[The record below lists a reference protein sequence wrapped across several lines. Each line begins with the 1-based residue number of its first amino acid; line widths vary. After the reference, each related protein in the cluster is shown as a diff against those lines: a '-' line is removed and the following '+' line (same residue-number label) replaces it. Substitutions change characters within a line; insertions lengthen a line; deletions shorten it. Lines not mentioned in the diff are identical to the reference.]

1 MDNFYSNHTY
11 PRSTDP
17 VSGQWLPIISKTND
31 TFTVNVG
38 TSKIKKF
45 TPTNVVYEPNTGNLI
60 LTIGNHTLSQ
70 GTNIKIAD
78 NSLSFTCVMDGNN
91 STKTYPRTTDP
102 VSGEPVEIIGT
113 TETTITVNVGASVI
127 KNYDVHNAVFTPN
140 TGNIVLSIGAHEFR
154 TGESIKIATSSLVFK
169 CDEDS
174 QATNHVYPRASAP
187 NGPDPAWNTAIN
199 IDAVGHTTHTPT
211 SAAYNSSTG
220 VMTLTMNNHGLAGHT
235 TPVSY
240 THLTLPTICSV

>member
-1 MDNFYSNHTY
+1 MDNYYSNHTY

-17 VSGQWLPIISKTND
+17 VSGQWLPIISKDNN

-91 STKTYPRTTDP
+91 STKR
-102 VSGEPVEIIGT
+102 S
-113 TETTITVNVGASVI
+113 NV
-127 KNYDVHNAVFTPN
+127 
-140 TGNIVLSIGAHEFR
+140 
-154 TGESIKIATSSLVFK
+154 
-169 CDEDS
+169 
-174 QATNHVYPRASAP
+174 
-187 NGPDPAWNTAIN
+187 
-199 IDAVGHTTHTPT
+199 
-211 SAAYNSSTG
+211 
-220 VMTLTMNNHGLAGHT
+220 
-235 TPVSY
+235 
-240 THLTLPTICSV
+240 